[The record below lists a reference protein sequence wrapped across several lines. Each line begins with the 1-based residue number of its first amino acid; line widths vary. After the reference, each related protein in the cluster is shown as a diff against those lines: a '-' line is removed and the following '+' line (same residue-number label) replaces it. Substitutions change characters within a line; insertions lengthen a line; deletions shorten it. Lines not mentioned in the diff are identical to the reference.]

1 MSFDSPFSDPAWV
14 AIELYA
20 RVVDPLQLILEFPEL
35 PYVPFGQQQ
44 PRKGMPLRD
53 VGDFRVKRQLLSI
66 LQKQVVVATLQ
77 LSVGEASKSADG
89 FFIFPL
95 GAKLY

>member
-66 LQKQVVVATLQ
+66 VQKQVCGEEKKR
-77 LSVGEASKSADG
+77 VGSSKTVPTAELENG
-89 FFIFPL
+89 RN
-95 GAKLY
+95 